1 MKRQLAFAS
10 LLVLSACG
18 ASREALM
25 ALDHMHIQENSSAAG
40 LTYRSLSGSGNDVT
54 LNDVQLLAPAYLAA
68 MLAGPPGEDEE
79 VSEAAL
85 DPDAPA
91 SAVLR
96 AGKVSFKG
104 LTMKDGKPIFRD
116 VSVSN
121 LSPAMPMGDATL
133 TLDTATFE
141 GLNEATG
148 QYIAGLFAMEEDNP
162 VPPFEQWAFS
172 TAKIGGLK
180 VINEIPQQEGVAP
193 GSVTVRLGELS
204 VSNLGESRLAALRLH
219 GLKGEFDIP
228 GVPPVLGSF
237 DLGNMDITGVRPN
250 IIVAQ
255 VMAGIQEELSGEKV
269 DYAALYRN
277 YTSPLESGIDRADWT
292 GMTVDVSG
300 LKFDTSEMHSAVT
313 RDANGV
319 VVESALPRFTMKLTT
334 DPSGGTLGA
343 MGLMML
349 TMGGYDS
356 DEIELFFEGGASFDP
371 EKDLTRWVDYN
382 VGVTDFFDVKMSGGV
397 IGLHQAMPSLM
408 AGLAA
413 IGNIGS
419 GYSVS
424 EAVEGG
430 FDDEDGADED
440 SDSPP
445 DDDSDESEGLVL
457 PEDEPDADDF
467 LGGFAS
473 DPAMMMSL
481 MMGVL
486 PLQVT
491 DLDISIT
498 DAKLVNMILDT
509 QAISAGQSVEDY
521 RTDLVAMISASS
533 TFLADAGVDAAIANE
548 LTAAAAG
555 FMSGP
560 GTLRIQLKPQTPL
573 GVLSAM
579 SMPMTKETLGFS
591 ASFTPA
597 PKPAEPVN

>member
-25 ALDHMHIQENSSAAG
+25 ALDHMHIQENSQAAG

-79 VSEAAL
+79 APEAAVDL
-85 DPDAPA
+85 DAPPA
-91 SAVLR
+91 AVLR
-96 AGKVSFKG
+96 AGKMSFKG
-104 LTMKDGKPIFRD
+104 LTMKDGKPVFRD
-116 VSVSN
+116 VTVSN
-121 LSPAMPMGDATL
+121 LSPAVATGDVTL

-148 QYIAGLFAMEEDNP
+148 QYIAGLFAMAEDNP
-162 VPPFEQWAFS
+162 APAFEQWAFS

-180 VINEIPQQEGVAP
+180 VISQIPQQEGVAP
-193 GSVTVRLGELS
+193 GSVTVHLGELS
-204 VSNLGESRLAALRLH
+204 ASNVGESKLSTLRLH

-228 GVPPVLGSF
+228 GVPPVLGAF
-237 DLGNMDITGVRPN
+237 DLGDMDITGVRPN
-250 IIVAQ
+250 IVAAQ
-255 VMAGIQEELSGEKV
+255 VMASIREEISGEKV

-277 YTSPLESGIDRADWT
+277 YTSPLESGVDRTDWT
-292 GMTVDVSG
+292 GMKVDVSG
-300 LKFDTSEMHSAVT
+300 LKFDTSEMHSAVK
-313 RDANGV
+313 RDAKGV
-319 VVESALPRFTMKLTT
+319 VVESTLPRFTMKMTT

-356 DEIELFFEGGASFDP
+356 DEIELFLEGGATFDP
-371 EKDLTRWVDYN
+371 EKDLTRWADYH

-408 AGLAA
+408 ASLAA
-413 IGNIGS
+413 IGNMGS
-419 GYSVS
+419 GFSVS
-424 EAVEGG
+424 EAVEGE
-430 FDDEDGADED
+430 FEDEDAGDED

-445 DDDSDESEGLVL
+445 DDESDAPDGLVL
-457 PEDEPDADDF
+457 PEDEPEGGDF

-473 DPAMMMSL
+473 DPALMMSL

-486 PLQVT
+486 PLQIT
-491 DLDISIT
+491 DLDIAIT

-509 QAISAGQSVEDY
+509 QAITAGQSVEDY

-533 TFLADAGVDAAIANE
+533 TFLTDAGVDAAIATE
-548 LTAAAAG
+548 LSAAAAG

-560 GTLRIQLKPQTPL
+560 GTLRIQIKPQTPL

-579 SMPMTKETLGFS
+579 AMPMTKETLGFQ